1 MTNSIIIRGDILYA
15 NMGEGIGSEQG
26 GIRPV
31 ICIQNN
37 VGNKF
42 SPTIIVAPLTSQ
54 QNKTKLPTHVEI
66 NEEGDTGLGK
76 QSIVLLEQ
84 IKTLDKRRLLQKIGN
99 CSQKTINNI
108 DKALM
113 ISLGIEINKSNV
125 IDNINIYNNNRVE
138 KFDINRANNIGT
150 SINKLE
156 NFINEHYNE
165 VLIDIEDSIK
175 MHLYELQNYCNK
187 YQVDYRFYYKPV
199 RRKNYSTASE
209 RIG

>member
-15 NMGEGIGSEQG
+15 NMGEGVGSEQG

-31 ICIQNN
+31 VCVQNN

-42 SPTIIVAPLTSQ
+42 SPTVIIAPITSQ
-54 QNKTKLPTHVEI
+54 CKTKLPTHVEI

-84 IKTLDKRRLLQKIGN
+84 IKTIDKKRLLQKIGN
-99 CSQKTINNI
+99 CSQKTIDNI

-113 ISLGIEINKSNV
+113 ISLGIEINKTNA
-125 IDNINIYNNNRVE
+125 IDNVNNYNNNRIE
-138 KFDINRANNIGT
+138 KFDINRANSIGI

-156 NFINEHYNE
+156 NFINEHYGE
-165 VLIDIEDSIK
+165 VLMEIEDSIK
-175 MHLYELQNYCNK
+175 MHLYELQKYCSK
-187 YQVDYRFYYKPV
+187 FQVDYRFYYKPV
-199 RRKNYSTASE
+199 RRKAYLTVGE

>member
-31 ICIQNN
+31 VCIQNN

-66 NEEGDTGLGK
+66 NEEGNTGLGK

-84 IKTLDKRRLLQKIGN
+84 IKTLDKRRILEKIGI

-108 DKALM
+108 DKALL
-113 ISLGIEINKSNV
+113 ISLGIEINKTNV
-125 IDNINIYNNNRVE
+125 IDNINTYNNNRVE

-156 NFINEHYNE
+156 NFINTHYNE

-175 MHLYELQNYCNK
+175 MHLYELQKYCNK
-187 YQVDYRFYYKPV
+187 YQVDYRFYYKPIS
-199 RRKNYSTASE
+199 RKTYLTVGE

>member
-1 MTNSIIIRGDILYA
+1 MTSNIVIRGDILYT

-31 ICIQNN
+31 VCIQNN

-42 SPTIIVAPLTSQ
+42 SPTVIIAPITSQ
-54 QNKTKLPTHVEI
+54 CKTKLPTHVEI
-66 NEEGDTGLGK
+66 NEEGNTGLGK

-84 IKTLDKRRLLQKIGN
+84 IKTLDKRRLLQKIGS

-108 DKALM
+108 DKALL
-113 ISLGIEINKSNV
+113 ISLGIEVNKTNV
-125 IDNINIYNNNRVE
+125 IDNVNTYNNNRIE

-156 NFINEHYNE
+156 NFINTHYNE

-187 YQVDYRFYYKPV
+187 FQVDYRFYYKPV
-199 RRKNYSTASE
+199 KRKNYLMASE